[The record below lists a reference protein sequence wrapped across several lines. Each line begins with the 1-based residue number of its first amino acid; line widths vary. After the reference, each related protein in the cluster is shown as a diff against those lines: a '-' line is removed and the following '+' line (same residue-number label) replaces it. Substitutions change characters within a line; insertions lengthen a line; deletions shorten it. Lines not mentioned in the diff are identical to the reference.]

1 MRADA
6 CRNLDNLLQTGA
18 KVLARDPS
26 ASIAHI
32 AAEAGLDRRTVYR
45 RFATREALL
54 LALFEAK
61 LDAAEQVLDEA
72 RLTEAPVAVA
82 LHRYVEGIVPVSRQ
96 WPMEFSSLESPDQGT
111 EDRRQQ
117 LRGRIRA
124 FVDRGIDEGFFRA
137 DVPREW
143 VRKMLD
149 DLVKLAA
156 HSEPLMDPPKAADL
170 VVEMLLK
177 GAGCRTA

>member
-6 CRNLDNLLQTGA
+6 CRNLDTLLQTGA

-26 ASIAHI
+26 ASITQI

-54 LALFEAK
+54 VALFEAK
-61 LDAAEQVLDEA
+61 LDEAERVLDEA
-72 RLTEAPVAVA
+72 RLTEAPIAVA

-96 WPMEFSSLESPDQGT
+96 WPLDFSSLESPDHVT
-111 EDRRQQ
+111 EKRRQQ
-117 LRGRIRA
+117 LRARLSA
-124 FVDRGIDEGFFRA
+124 FVDRGVDEGFFRA
-137 DVPREW
+137 DVPRTW
-143 VRKMLD
+143 VRKLLD

-156 HSEPLMDPPKAADL
+156 HSNPEMEPPKAADL
-170 VVEMLLK
+170 VVEILLR
-177 GAGCRTA
+177 GAGKQ